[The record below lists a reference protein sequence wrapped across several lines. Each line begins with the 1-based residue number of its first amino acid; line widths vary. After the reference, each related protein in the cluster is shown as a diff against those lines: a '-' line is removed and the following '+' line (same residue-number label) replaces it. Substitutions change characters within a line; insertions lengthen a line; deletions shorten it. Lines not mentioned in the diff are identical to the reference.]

1 MTRYDAAIIGSGQGG
16 NPLAKDLAAAGQ
28 KVVMIEREHVGGTC
42 INEGCT
48 PTKTM
53 VASARVAYL
62 TRRANDYGVRQNGDL
77 TVDMAIVRQR
87 KRDIVDSFRG
97 GSEKRLERSG
107 VTLLSGEGRFTGT
120 HTIEV
125 KLNDGSTEQIE
136 ADKIFINTGASP
148 APLQIPGI
156 ENVPVLNSTT
166 IMELDVVPRHLVVLG
181 GGYIGLEFAQM
192 FRRYGSR
199 VTVVQRGKQLLPRED
214 ADIAQEVAKILE
226 EDGIQVLLESKP
238 LKVEGSADNLTLEVQ
253 TKDGTQTLDASHV
266 LVAGG
271 RNPNTPALN
280 LSAAGVETDD
290 KGFIKVNER
299 LETNV
304 PHIYAMGDVK
314 GGPAFTHI
322 SYDDYRILRDS
333 LLHGK
338 SATITDRLVPYTV
351 FIDPQLGCVG
361 LNENEAKKVGRAYKV
376 AKMPMSYVARALEM
390 DETRGLMKVLVDPET
405 SLILGCSIL
414 GIEGGEM
421 MAVIQMA
428 MMGKLP
434 YTVLQEAVF
443 AHPTLA
449 ESFNNLFAYLE

>member
-314 GGPAFTHI
+314 GGSAFTHI